1 MKKIFT
7 LLFCLAAVAVTANAN
22 TNYEQCINVLLG
34 NEVLTPALATT
45 LDANHD
51 GEISIADVTTMI
63 RQEYEQKKAN
73 CAPAKNPK
81 DEKIQSMIDQ
91 MLDGTPP
98 TPSITDLTDAINE
111 EIKKN

>member
-7 LLFCLAAVAVTANAN
+7 LLFCLAAVAVTANAT

-34 NEVLTPALATT
+34 NEVLTPALSAT

-51 GEISIADVTTMI
+51 GEVSIADVTTMI

-73 CAPAKNPK
+73 LAPANNPK
-81 DEKIQSMIDQ
+81 DEKIQSIIDE

-98 TPSITDLTDAINE
+98 TPSIKDLTDAINE
-111 EIKKN
+111 ENKKN